1 MNVNGSAKVWLL
13 QAFDEMS
20 GVKRNIVLYN
30 GQDVSEIKLVLSSSF
45 NREDI
50 VALKDDAGT
59 VIPISLLSHPD
70 LYEARG
76 TVFRTVL
83 KRDVHVPEG
92 EMKRSASVEELA
104 FARPAVRQGNDLEEE
119 EEESEVFPSYDEIT
133 VLKDQWERLHGPIS
147 YVDFLELF
155 MKSKKQLDIDSR
167 LGDDETSS
175 SSSSSSSS
183 GSGGGGVG
191 DCELSL
197 EENIEEIRYL
207 TGAGNV
213 TLEQL
218 LSLLPI
224 TTKGRKFDDPFPK
237 TISREEFIE
246 MFAVLRSLVPGGA
259 AEMQILEAESDA
271 FTNNLFDVVVHERP
285 GSEEQ
290 YVENK
295 INSASLASALTLFCG
310 GEPKDN
316 LQKIYILFEEQYG
329 HQTKIGAGI
338 PDLCVY
344 HHLCSLFRVVWQL
357 CGSTTRS
364 RSQLSA
370 EKLAHKMAVRTL
382 AACPRRYEQ
391 GVLSFSEFYAC
402 SVTGFENGLKL
413 FYGQVDEDSLS
424 APHSIERFSPMGKKS
439 PHRETETAFLSNRD
453 YMPTSE
459 VDTIEASEA
468 DDSYGNGDQSDEDG
482 MDSPNLEDSLVAAS
496 LVDYEGGPLS
506 VPKASKLLGL
516 LRFSPHEVFD
526 ALARAADEDA
536 ALSYASYQNLMAKL
550 VGRHYSSLDVL
561 KRAVVDHIIAMIF
574 GVFDTMGTHQVRA
587 VDIACALLLFTG
599 GDAEIKAR
607 VAAYQLDFFL
617 DSVDD
622 DRQARTVSVQ
632 EMTSSLSSLLR
643 VVRGLDP
650 TFLNPL
656 SPNDVAME
664 ITMHA
669 FEAAGLASEQ
679 SIRNGDVLDKFLDE
693 YSFCHWFTIV
703 LDQLEQENG
712 TESIDDSIDSQSRS
726 TFDPREYGYDP
737 FSSQNSDGSEDW
749 VMPLKKFWSGSDQE
763 SSPARSHGSSAEDSE
778 QRLFV
783 RRRPPPLSID
793 TDFTEEDGDGPEL
806 EEEQEV
812 SPPIESHMQQ
822 RSHSMTI
829 DEYQR
834 MYGVNIDYE
843 ASEFSSRASVDTDHS
858 ETNERGNSEPAPN
871 APTLELRQA
880 RRLLGLDGY
889 PAEDLMETLG
899 ERAMAGFVSYKTWL
913 ETVHLMSTLAG
924 NGGGS
929 VDSMGLCR
937 KLFDVFRPTIK
948 YGEACVPYIPFLVGL
963 TSLCSSPPEEKVTVA
978 FALLDSN
985 SEGWISS
992 HDFFTF
998 VHSYLLVA
1006 YACSSLTEAKVD
1018 TYGMPLEDMARS
1030 VVFEAERIFATNRFS
1045 LEMVA
1050 EIAGDSIELSQTT
1063 EF

>member
-1 MNVNGSAKVWLL
+1 MNNSNGPASSQAAGGTAKVWLL

-59 VIPISLLSHPD
+59 VVPISLLSHPD

-76 TVFRTVL
+76 MVFRTVL

-92 EMKRSASVEELA
+92 SMKRSASVEELV
-104 FARPAVRQGNDLEEE
+104 FTRPSE

-133 VLKDQWERLHGPIS
+133 VLKDQWERLNGPIS
-147 YVDFLELF
+147 YVDFLELL
-155 MKSKKQLDIDSR
+155 MKSKKQMDTSIDPR
-167 LGDDETSS
+167 GDDETSSRSS

-183 GSGGGGVG
+183 GSGRGG
-191 DCELSL
+191 ELSL
-197 EENIEEIRYL
+197 EENLEEIRYL

-224 TTKGRKFDDPFPK
+224 TTRGRKFDDPFPL
-237 TISREEFIE
+237 TISREEFVE

-259 AEMQILEAESDA
+259 KEMQILETEKDA
-271 FTNNLFDVVVHERP
+271 FTNNLFDVVVDHERS
-285 GSEEQ
+285 GSDEQ
-290 YVENK
+290 HIENK

-316 LQKIYILFEEQYG
+316 LRKIYFLFEEQYG

-344 HHLCSLFRVVWQL
+344 HHLCALFRVVWQL
-357 CGSTTRS
+357 CGSITRS

-402 SVTGFENGLKL
+402 SVTGFENGLML
-413 FYGQVDEDSLS
+413 FYGQADEDSLS
-424 APHSIERFSPMGKKS
+424 VPHSIERFSPMGKKS
-439 PHRETETAFLSNRD
+439 PHRETAFLDS
-453 YMPTSE
+453 
-459 VDTIEASEA
+459 VEASET
-468 DDSYGNGDQSDEDG
+468 DDSYGNENQSEEDG

-516 LRFSPHEVFD
+516 LRFSPYEVFD
-526 ALARAADEDA
+526 ALAHAADEDA

-574 GVFDTMGTHQVRA
+574 SVFDTMGTHQVRA

-599 GDAEIKAR
+599 GDSETKAR
-607 VAAYQLDFFL
+607 IAAYQLDFFKRL
-617 DSVDD
+617 YSADD
-622 DRQARTVSVQ
+622 DSQARTVSAQ
-632 EMTSSLSSLLR
+632 EMTSCLSSLLR
-643 VVRGLDP
+643 AVRGLDP
-650 TFLNPL
+650 SFLNPL

-669 FEAAGLASEQ
+669 FETAGLASEQ
-679 SIRNGDVLDKFLDE
+679 SIKTGDVLKMVLDE

-703 LDQLEQENG
+703 LAQFECENV
-712 TESIDDSIDSQSRS
+712 TESLDDSIDSQSRS
-726 TFDPREYGYDP
+726 TFDAREYGYDP
-737 FSSQNSDGSEDW
+737 FSSQNSDGSKDW

-778 QRLFV
+778 QRLFE

-806 EEEQEV
+806 DEEQEV

-822 RSHSMTI
+822 LEQQQRSHSMTI

-834 MYGVNIDYE
+834 IYGVNIDYE

-858 ETNERGNSEPAPN
+858 ETNESGNSEPIPN

-889 PAEDLMETLG
+889 PAEDLMETLA

-929 VDSMGLCR
+929 VDSMRLCR
-937 KLFDVFRPTIK
+937 RVFDVFHPTIK
-948 YGEACVPYIPFLVGL
+948 YGEACVSYIPFIVGL

-992 HDFFTF
+992 QDFFTF
-998 VHSYLLVA
+998 VHSYLRVA
-1006 YACSSLTEAKVD
+1006 YACSTLTQAKVD
-1018 TYGMPLEDMARS
+1018 SYAMPLEYMARS
-1030 VVFEAERIFATNRFS
+1030 VVFEAERIFGTNRFS

-1050 EIAGDSIELSQTT
+1050 EIAGDSVELSQTT